1 MLSFGAESSV
11 FQFAIQK
18 LKIKI
23 LKKLPVVF
31 YGFET
36 WPLRLREKRRL
47 SMFENRVLSIF
58 EPKREDVT
66 WEWRKLHIEELNES
80 YS

>member
-1 MLSFGAESSV
+1 VLSFGAESSV